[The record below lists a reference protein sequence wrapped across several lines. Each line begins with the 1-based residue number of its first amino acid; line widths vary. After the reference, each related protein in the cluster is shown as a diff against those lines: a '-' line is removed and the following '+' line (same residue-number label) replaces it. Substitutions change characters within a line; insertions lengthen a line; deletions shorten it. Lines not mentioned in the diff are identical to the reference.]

1 MKKNYPI
8 TATFLDEITYDIPSS
23 NWTRK
28 QWCKDL
34 DHMKKVGIDTIVFIR
49 GGFYDKAVFPSK
61 HFSNL
66 QEEND
71 DFAGM
76 IFQEAAKRNMKVFM
90 GLYISN
96 ITWNDGDAQGEIEK
110 NKVFVE
116 EVLERYG
123 NMPSFEGWYIPHE
136 TCDRGGNIKE
146 TMGGLA
152 ALCKEKSPDK
162 KVLVSPFFR
171 TSVTLGEELAY
182 SPERMAEEW
191 DEIWEYGGQY
201 IDYCAFQDGTAPL
214 EQLADYFIAMKRVCD
229 KYNMQLWA
237 NVETFERDVR
247 RMYYPIPFD
256 LLRKKINVLRPYVD
270 KMMTFEFSHFLSPQS
285 IYPSARN
292 LNKVYRQYYK
302 KK

>member
-110 NKVFVE
+110 NK
-116 EVLERYG
+116 R
-123 NMPSFEGWYIPHE
+123 
-136 TCDRGGNIKE
+136 
-146 TMGGLA
+146 
-152 ALCKEKSPDK
+152 ALRREAGIELPD
-162 KVLVSPFFR
+162 VVY
-171 TSVTLGEELAY
+171 EELK
-182 SPERMAEEW
+182 ELAEHHQVALT
-191 DEIWEYGGQY
+191 I
-201 IDYCAFQDGTAPL
+201 
-214 EQLADYFIAMKRVCD
+214 
-229 KYNMQLWA
+229 
-237 NVETFERDVR
+237 
-247 RMYYPIPFD
+247 
-256 LLRKKINVLRPYVD
+256 
-270 KMMTFEFSHFLSPQS
+270 
-285 IYPSARN
+285 
-292 LNKVYRQYYK
+292 
-302 KK
+302 